1 MYMSKRLN
9 FFLSHLFISLILAL
23 LVIGLVFFIWY
34 PSPLA
39 IAVGVI
45 HIIFLILAIDIII
58 GPVLGFWVYKEAKK
72 TLKLDLSVII
82 IIQIVALCYGIF
94 SIEQGRPVWLAY
106 NVDRFEMIR
115 KNEVITDHID
125 QALAQFQHTSWFK
138 PQYVAVQFAQDKKQR
153 EDDMFAEVLAGISLA
168 QKPERYVDFAQAKAS
183 IKQRA
188 QPLALLKDFNDPN
201 VVKMILVQYPQ
212 ANAFIPL
219 KANALDMTV
228 LVNKNTG
235 DIIKIV
241 NLRPWK

>member
-1 MYMSKRLN
+1 MPKRLK
-9 FFLSHLFISLILAL
+9 FFLSHLSISAVVAFIVLGLI
-23 LVIGLVFFIWY
+23 FFIWY
-34 PSPLA
+34 PTPLA
-39 IAVGVI
+39 TAVGVTEL
-45 HIIFLILAIDIII
+45 FFMMLVIDVII
-58 GPVLGFWVYKEAKK
+58 GPILGLLVYKEAKK
-72 TLKLDLSVII
+72 TLKFDLSII
-82 IIQIVALCYGIF
+82 IALQIAALSYGVY

-153 EDDMFAEVLAGISLA
+153 EEDMFAEVLAGISLA
-168 QKPERYVDFAQAKAS
+168 QKPERYIDFAQAKAS
-183 IKQRA
+183 IKQQA
-188 QPLALLKDFNDPN
+188 QPLALLNDFNDPN
-201 VVKMILVQYPQ
+201 AVKMILVQYPQ

-235 DIIKIV
+235 NIIKIV
-241 NLRPWK
+241 DLRPWK